1 MAAMAESSERDRLGV
16 LTRHH
21 GRWRRWALGVA
32 LAVVMGAPFL
42 YSAIELVRFE
52 RADARRATFIYAS
65 GQSLAPGVHVQ
76 HVALAAT
83 LARLGY
89 TETRMVPPSPGHF
102 RRTGG
107 GWEIFVRGTEDVGSS
122 SELVRLEVVDDRIA
136 RISRGGQEVADVT
149 LEPEVLASASDRPG
163 EDHRPVRLEDTPRV
177 LIDAVL
183 AAEDHRFFEHGG
195 VDLRALVRAAW
206 ANLRAGKVKEGGST
220 ITQQLVKVRLLSPQR
235 TLVRKLREAWLAALV
250 ESRYSKERILEAYLN
265 EIYLGQRG
273 PIAIRG
279 VGAATRAYFGK
290 EVHQLTTGEAALL
303 AAIIRG
309 PNIYAPAV
317 DPDRARDRRNTVLA
331 QMREL
336 GMIARDEYDRAR
348 RAPVRVRS
356 LVSPGQS
363 APYFVDHVRQELE
376 QRFGAEVS
384 RVRGVRIV
392 TTLDLNLQRFAEAA
406 AARGVDRLETSLPRQ
421 YRRDPGRRLQVA
433 VIVIEP
439 GTGEIRA
446 LVGGRDYLASQFNRV
461 TLARRQPGSAFKPVV
476 YLAALRAR
484 DGVPPFT
491 PASRV
496 DDLPITLQAGGQP
509 WSPRNYEDRYAGT
522 VSVRQALEQS
532 LNAATVRI
540 AQTVG
545 LPNVIET
552 ARMLGFHGQLAPV
565 PAMALGAFEVTP
577 LEMARAYLPLANGG
591 VRLAAVSGVRSVR
604 YSDEEVKPIGAEG
617 PVRVIS
623 QAEAWLVTSL
633 LKGVVTSGTGSAAR
647 ESGLPDVIAGKTG
660 TTNDGRDAWF
670 VGYTSR
676 LLALVWV
683 GFDGGEPHGLSGAR
697 AALPIWVDFMKQAI
711 DAYPQPD
718 FTVPTGIV
726 FTDID
731 VTNGKRAGRSCP
743 VVVREAFL
751 TGTEPPLCDEHR
763 GVIDAVVGGWNR
775 LTDWFRRPSRE
786 PEGGSPP
793 GSPGA
798 R

>member
-136 RISRGGQEVADVT
+136 RISRGGQVVADVT

-163 EDHRPVRLEDTPRV
+163 EDHRPVRLQDTPRV

-290 EVHQLTTGEAALL
+290 EVHQLTTPEAALI
-303 AAIIRG
+303 AAIIPG
-309 PNIYAPAV
+309 PNIYSPAV
-317 DPDRARDRRNTVLA
+317 DPDRARDHRNTVLA
-331 QMREL
+331 QMRDL
-336 GMIARDEYDRAR
+336 KMIRPDEYERAR
-348 RAPVRVRS
+348 RAPVHVRS

-363 APYFVDHVRQELE
+363 APYFVDYVRQELE
-376 QRFGAEVS
+376 QRFDTGVA

-392 TTLDLNLQRFAEAA
+392 TTLDLSLQRFAETA
-406 AARGVDRLETSLPRQ
+406 AARGLDRLESSMSPG

-433 VIVIEP
+433 MIVVEP
-439 GTGEIRA
+439 STGEIRA
-446 LVGGRDYLASQFNRV
+446 LVGGRDYLTSQFNRV
-461 TLARRQPGSAFKPVV
+461 PSAHRQPGSAFKPIV
-476 YLAALRAR
+476 YLAALRAA
-484 DGVPPFT
+484 DGAPFFT
-491 PASRV
+491 AASRV
-496 DDLPITLQAGGQP
+496 EDLPITVESGGQP
-509 WSPRNYEDRYAGT
+509 WSPRNSDDRYEGIVT
-522 VSVRQALEQS
+522 VRQALEQS
-532 LNAATVRI
+532 LNSATVRI

-545 LPNVIET
+545 LPTVIEM
-552 ARMLGFHGQLAPV
+552 ARALGIQGQLAPV

-577 LEMARAYLPLANGG
+577 LELARAYLPLANGG
-591 VRLAAVSGVRSVR
+591 VRPATMAAIRTVQFG
-604 YSDEEVKPIGAEG
+604 DDEVKPSGAEESVQVVS
-617 PVRVIS
+617 P
-623 QAEAWLVTSL
+623 AEAWLVTAL
-633 LKGVVTSGTGSAAR
+633 LKGVGTSGTGSAAR
-647 ESGLPDVIAGKTG
+647 ESGLPAVIAGKTG
-660 TTNDGRDAWF
+660 TTND
-670 VGYTSR
+670 
-676 LLALVWV
+676 
-683 GFDGGEPHGLSGAR
+683 
-697 AALPIWVDFMKQAI
+697 
-711 DAYPQPD
+711 
-718 FTVPTGIV
+718 
-726 FTDID
+726 
-731 VTNGKRAGRSCP
+731 
-743 VVVREAFL
+743 
-751 TGTEPPLCDEHR
+751 
-763 GVIDAVVGGWNR
+763 
-775 LTDWFRRPSRE
+775 
-786 PEGGSPP
+786 
-793 GSPGA
+793 
-798 R
+798 

>member
-1 MAAMAESSERDRLGV
+1 MKLIRQL
-16 LTRHH
+16 
-21 GRWRRWALGVA
+21 GRWGRLALGVVIA
-32 LAVVMGAPFL
+32 SAVCAPFV
-42 YSAIELVRFE
+42 YSAIELARFE

-76 HVALAAT
+76 RVGLAAT

-89 TETRMVPPSPGHF
+89 TETRSVPPSPGHF

-107 GWEIFVRGTEDVGSS
+107 SWDIYLRGSEETGTGSAQ
-122 SELVRLEVVDDRIA
+122 LVRLQMVDDRITKVTRA
-136 RISRGGQEVADVT
+136 GQDVADVA
-149 LEPEVLASASDRPG
+149 LEPEVLASATDRPG
-163 EDHRPVRLEDTPRV
+163 EDHKPVRLDETPRV

-195 VDLRALVRAAW
+195 VDVRALVRAAW
-206 ANLRAGKVKEGGST
+206 ANLRAGRVKEGGST

-235 TLVRKLREAWLAALV
+235 TLFRKLREAWLAALV

-273 PIAIRG
+273 PIALRG

-290 EVHQLTTGEAALL
+290 EVHQLTTPEAALL

-309 PNIYAPAV
+309 PNIYSPAV
-317 DPDRARDRRNTVLA
+317 DPDRARDHRNTVLT
-331 QMREL
+331 QMRDL
-336 GMIARDEYDRAR
+336 KMITPDEYDRAR
-348 RAPVRVRS
+348 RTPVRVRS

-363 APYFVDHVRQELE
+363 APYFVDYVRQELE
-376 QRFGAEVS
+376 QRFDTGVS

-392 TTLDLNLQRFAEAA
+392 TTLDLSLQRFAEAA
-406 AARGVDRLETSLPRQ
+406 AARGLDRLESSLPLG

-433 VIVIEP
+433 MVALEP
-439 GTGEIRA
+439 ATGEIRA

-461 TLARRQPGSAFKPVV
+461 TSARRQPGSAFKPIV
-476 YLAALRAR
+476 YLAALRAG
-484 DGVPPFT
+484 DGAPFYT
-491 PASRV
+491 AASRV
-496 DDLPITLQAGGQP
+496 EDLPITLESGGQP
-509 WSPRNYEDRYAGT
+509 WSPRNSDDRYEGIVT
-522 VSVRQALEQS
+522 VRQALEQS
-532 LNAATVRI
+532 LNSATVRI

-552 ARMLGFHGQLAPV
+552 ARALGLQGQLAPV

-577 LEMARAYLPLANGG
+577 LELARAYLPLANGG
-591 VRLAAVSGVRSVR
+591 IRPAAVSGIHTVQFG
-604 YSDEEVKPIGAEG
+604 DEEVKPSGAEES
-617 PVRVIS
+617 VRVVS
-623 QAEAWLVTSL
+623 AAEAWLVTSL
-633 LKGVVTSGTGSAAR
+633 LKGVVTSGTGSAVR
-647 ESGLPDVIAGKTG
+647 SSGLPDVVAGKTG

-676 LLALVWV
+676 LLVLVWV

-711 DAYPQPD
+711 DAYPQSD
-718 FTVPTGIV
+718 FEVPAGIS
-726 FTDID
+726 FSDID
-731 VTNGKRAGRSCP
+731 VTNGKRAARACP
-743 VVVREAFL
+743 VVAREAFL

-763 GVIDAVVGGWNR
+763 GVIDHVVDGWNR

-786 PEGGSPP
+786 PKDVTP
-793 GSPGA
+793 GD